1 MLISVCALTSPSHSR
16 IYENGMTNPITSL
29 HLVGDGDTGDVHHM
43 VGQTAALFGLGSG
56 VAGFTG
62 GHKLPTLNGWLHS

>member
-1 MLISVCALTSPSHSR
+1 
-16 IYENGMTNPITSL
+16 MTNPITSL